1 MIELKKINKSF
12 PNGKDNRIK
21 ALSNVSLNVNDGE
34 MISIIGPSGS
44 GKSTLLH
51 IAAMLDTQDSGAY
64 LYNGIDVSTMSQSK
78 KAQIR
83 NREIGIILQ
92 DYGLIGEM
100 NSLKNV
106 ALPLT
111 IAGETGRTAAQK
123 AKEALCVV
131 GLSDKLKQKT
141 NLLSGGQRQRVAIAR
156 AIVMNAK
163 VILADEPT
171 GAVDSKTTKDIMDL
185 FSNIN
190 LKTGASVIIVTH
202 DLAVAER
209 CGRIVKIVDGYISY
223 D

>member
-1 MIELKKINKSF
+1 MIQLKNINKNF
-12 PNGKDNRIK
+12 LNGKENKIQ
-21 ALSNVSLNVNDGE
+21 ALSNVSLTVNDGE

-51 IAAMLDTQDSGAY
+51 IIAMLDTADSGTY
-64 LYNGIDVSTMSQSK
+64 LYNGIDVSTMSESK

-83 NREIGIILQ
+83 NREISIVLQ

-100 NSLKNV
+100 NALKNV

-111 IAGETGRTAAQK
+111 IAGESGRIATQK
-123 AKEALCVV
+123 AKDALCAV
-131 GLSDKLKQKT
+131 GLSDKLKQKA

-171 GAVDSKTTKDIMDL
+171 GAVDSKTTNDIIDL
-185 FSNIN
+185 FSSIN
-190 LKTGASVIIVTH
+190 LKTGTSVIIVTH
-202 DLAVAER
+202 DSTVAER
-209 CGRIVKIVDGYISY
+209 CGHTIKIVDGIIS
-223 D
+223 